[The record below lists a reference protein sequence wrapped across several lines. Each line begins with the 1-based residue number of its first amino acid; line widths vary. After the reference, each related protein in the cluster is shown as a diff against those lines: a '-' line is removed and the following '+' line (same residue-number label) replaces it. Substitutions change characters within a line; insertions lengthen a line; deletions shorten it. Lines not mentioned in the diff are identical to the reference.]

1 MFEKIREAKTLLHLV
16 EAYVPKY
23 GPLLREDVRQ
33 FRNKMVK
40 ATVGA
45 AIIAAAGLIFSCFL
59 SVAVII
65 SAWSGDHRVTVAWA
79 VCAVWGILAIVGL
92 LLLLVAFS
100 GPLPFLLSSRQA
112 QADYANLIVALKQEM
127 DAHS

>member
-1 MFEKIREAKTLLHLV
+1 MFGKIREVKTLLHLV
-16 EAYVPKY
+16 ESYVPKY

-33 FRNKMVK
+33 FRNEMVK

-45 AIIAAAGLIFSCFL
+45 AIIAAGGLIFSCFL

-127 DAHS
+127 DAHP